1 MGAFEITR
9 SQVQHGHY
17 LSGRQPICRSAGP
30 GIDLTAAVGHDRCVD
45 DKEEFPADGIERPD
59 SSTVR
64 IRSVNGWTLIVR
76 RDPATRLVSLG
87 TEDSEGRLVGSRIL
101 GMDDCQLLVNAL
113 HEALEQNR
121 TSGEPVMIDVS
132 QVIGRD

>member
-1 MGAFEITR
+1 MATIR
-9 SQVQHGHY
+9 V
-17 LSGRQPICRSAGP
+17 AGNRFSPCVPP
-30 GIDLTAAVGHDRCVD
+30 GIDLSAAVSHDRCVD
-45 DKEEFPADGIERPD
+45 DEEEFPEEAIERPD

-76 RDPATRLVSLG
+76 RDEATRLVSLG

-101 GMDDCQLLVNAL
+101 GMDDCQLLVHAL
-113 HEALEQNR
+113 HEALEQTR
-121 TSGEPVMIDVS
+121 TSGGPVMIDVS